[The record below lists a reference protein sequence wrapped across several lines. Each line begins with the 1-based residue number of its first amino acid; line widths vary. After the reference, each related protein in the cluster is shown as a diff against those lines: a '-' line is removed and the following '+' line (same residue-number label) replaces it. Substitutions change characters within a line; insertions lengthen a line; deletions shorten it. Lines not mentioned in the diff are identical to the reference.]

1 MSSQLEA
8 DIEVLR
14 TPCQYSMKC
23 PLLLPSSGAKIE
35 DVGER
40 YDTICSTDRRYDC
53 PQFILMGARE

>member
-14 TPCQYSMKC
+14 TACRYVTNC
-23 PLLLPSSGAKIE
+23 PLLSHRSGAEIE